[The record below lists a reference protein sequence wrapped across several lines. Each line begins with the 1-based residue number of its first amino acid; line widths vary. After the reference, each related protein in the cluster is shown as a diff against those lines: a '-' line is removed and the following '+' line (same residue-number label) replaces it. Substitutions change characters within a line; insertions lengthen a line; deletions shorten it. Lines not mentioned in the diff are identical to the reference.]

1 MRRAC
6 PPSLSLT
13 LSLSQQPSLRHR
25 CVAAAL
31 VVWAGLCVGA
41 RAADDALDQPRC
53 LEARAELDAALQA
66 SAQDRRAHA
75 QRLARARE
83 QARARCLGGGLALP
97 APPARVT
104 AQPAA
109 PMQATPAVPTLPAP
123 IATPQYAPRPAS
135 PATTAPTFTPAAPS
149 AAAIPAPPPAIPTP
163 RVLGHCDG
171 TGCWDNLGN
180 RLPQGGGMTSSPNG
194 LCSVQGNFAV
204 CP

>member
-1 MRRAC
+1 MHRERPS
-6 PPSLSLT
+6 PPPLLH
-13 LSLSQQPSLRHR
+13 LQQPPLWRR
-25 CVAAAL
+25 CVVAAL
-31 VVWAGLCVGA
+31 LVCGGLCSSA
-41 RAADDALDQPRC
+41 RATDNALDQPGC

-75 QRLARARE
+75 PRLALARE

-104 AQPAA
+104 TQPAA
-109 PMQATPAVPTLPAP
+109 PVQAMQAAPALPAP

-135 PATTAPTFTPAAPS
+135 PTTTPGFTPSSPI
-149 AAAIPAPPPAIPTP
+149 IPTPPLAIPTP

-194 LCSVQGNFAV
+194 LCSVQGNFAI